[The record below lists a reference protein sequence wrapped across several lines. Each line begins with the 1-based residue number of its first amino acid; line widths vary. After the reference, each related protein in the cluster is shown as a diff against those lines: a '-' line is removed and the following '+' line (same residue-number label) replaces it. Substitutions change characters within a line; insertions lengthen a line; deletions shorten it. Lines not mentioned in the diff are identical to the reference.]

1 MPLQAVLKSLEGLH
15 DELKKHYVQKGE
27 EYHLDL
33 EGGLVPKAK
42 LEEFRDNNH
51 TLENKLKD
59 LEKKFEGLD
68 PEKYRELVKIEEQ
81 LRAKKLVDAGK
92 IDELVAERVKELKAE
107 HEKKEKEL
115 TGKNETLTRSLE
127 VEKIDNGIMA
137 AATKAGVRDTAIPDV
152 LNRLRSVFKL
162 VDGKV
167 QPVGPDGKT
176 IWGKD
181 GVTPQTME
189 EAIAGLSTTAAHL
202 FTPSNGTGAGGS
214 GGVKNGVRQVSRA
227 EYDKMSPTD
236 QAKVAKD
243 REHYAIVN

>member
-1 MPLQAVLKSLEGLH
+1 MGLQAVLKSLEGLH
-15 DELKKHYVQKGE
+15 DELKKHYVQKGDE
-27 EYHLDL
+27 FHLDL

-51 TLENKLKD
+51 TLENKVKE
-59 LEKKFEGLD
+59 LEKKYEGID
-68 PEKYRELVKIEEQ
+68 VDEARELLKISKQ
-81 LRAKKLVDAGK
+81 LKEKKLLDAGK
-92 IDELVAERVKELKAE
+92 VDELVAERVKELKAE
-107 HEKKEKEL
+107 HDKKTKDL
-115 TGKNETLTRSLE
+115 TDKNETLTRALE

-162 VDGKV
+162 VEGKV
-167 QPVGPDGKT
+167 TPVGPDGKT

-202 FTPSNGTGAGGS
+202 FAPSNGTGSSGHGGI
-214 GGVKNGVRQVSRA
+214 KNGIRQVTRA
-227 EYDKMSPTD
+227 EFDKMSPTD
-236 QAKVAKD
+236 QQKVASNRK
-243 REHYAIVN
+243 EYAIVE